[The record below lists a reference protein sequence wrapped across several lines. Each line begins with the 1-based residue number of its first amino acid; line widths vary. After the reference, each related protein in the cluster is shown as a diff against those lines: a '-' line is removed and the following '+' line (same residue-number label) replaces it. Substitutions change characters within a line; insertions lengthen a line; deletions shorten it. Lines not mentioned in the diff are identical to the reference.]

1 MSYNKRYVLNGI
13 ELKPGMSLC
22 IYKDIPK
29 NLYIIFPRKNELGV
43 ISYGDSMLWYKLDLF
58 LSCYEN
64 KIVSIYD
71 VGEYS
76 TITGESLWKKETND
90 NNSKETV
97 KLSEIAKKFKID
109 IDKIKIDY
117 EN

>member
-1 MSYNKRYVLNGI
+1 MNYNKKYILNDI
-13 ELKPGMSLC
+13 ELKAGMSLC
-22 IYKDIPK
+22 IYKDDAK
-29 NLYIIFPRKNELGV
+29 NLYIIFPRKDELGIV
-43 ISYGDSMLWYKLDLF
+43 SYGESLLWYKLDLF
-58 LSCYEN
+58 LSSYKD

-76 TITGESLWKKETND
+76 TISGKLLWRKEINNDNLKETI
-90 NNSKETV
+90 